1 MANLMSK
8 PEGSRW
14 TDEQWEAIAA
24 RNQDVLVA
32 AAAGSGKTAVLV
44 ERIIRRLAD
53 EQDPAEVDR
62 ILVVTFTN
70 AAAAEMRHRIGEAL
84 EARLKEDPS
93 SLYLRRQLSMLNR
106 ASISTLHSFCMEVL
120 RRYYYEID
128 LDPAFRVA
136 DQTEAALLR
145 EEAMEEL
152 FEEHYSQEENEAF
165 YDLVDRYSNDRSDV
179 DLQQL
184 VERLYHFS
192 SSHPWPEQ
200 WLQDSVKQYEEAN
213 RENFDQLIWVK
224 ELMKDVVLQLEGM
237 KEIQEKAIEIAAA
250 PGGPE
255 PYLETIESER
265 DMVAGLLLAASDS
278 WQALKD
284 VFETISF
291 ARLKPCKGDQ
301 YDGEMI
307 ETVKGMRDK
316 VKKTVQGLKEDLF
329 QREPADYVEDLVK
342 LAPVLGTLS
351 SLVNEFRE
359 RYTMLKKEKSLVDYS
374 DLEHYCLWILLDAS
388 STPGNPIPSS
398 AAREYQT
405 QFAEVLIDE
414 YQDTNSVQETILNA
428 ICRSSEAGGNRFMVG
443 DVKQSIYR
451 FRLAEPGLFLSKYKA
466 FGRSSDEPSKRI
478 DLARNFRSREEVL
491 HGTNFIFKQIMD
503 ERVGEIEYNK
513 AAELIPGADYP
524 RSESTFPEV
533 HLIDRSADADGEDED
548 VEKVQLEARL
558 IASKIKTMMG
568 KSEAE
573 RAKVFDRDENRM
585 RPVQYRDM
593 VVLLRSTASWAP
605 VILEELKQAGI
616 PAYSD
621 LASGYFEATEVT
633 IMMSLL
639 NVIDNPYQ
647 DIPLASVLRSPII
660 GLSEEELALIRIN
673 DKHSTYFSALK
684 AYAQTESGRLST
696 KLNRF
701 VENLNHWREQARQTS
716 LSELIWQLYRE
727 TNYYEFVG
735 GMPAGLQRQANLRA
749 LYDRARQYEATSFRG
764 LFRFLRFIDRMKER
778 GGDLGTA
785 RALGEQEDVVRVM
798 TIHKSKGLEFPVVF
812 IAGIAKQFNLRDMA
826 NQMLLHKEL
835 GLATKFI
842 DPVNRISYPT
852 LPYFTLQKRMK
863 LEVLAEEM
871 RVLYV
876 ALTRAKEKVIMVG
889 TVNDWEKDLLA
900 WKGAAAEEWLL
911 SDYERARGK
920 SYLNW
925 IGPSII
931 RHRDLSSILE
941 GETGVPFH
949 DEVYNHDSRWSLT
962 VHPASTFAEVEAEDV
977 QKHREY
983 EALLQKR
990 EMIPEVSPHKEE
1002 VEKRLNWKY
1011 EHLAASE
1018 TRSKQSVTEV
1028 KRQREV
1034 FQDERSDNQLV
1045 KGFSQSLKERPRFLQ
1060 SKKLTPAERGTAMHV
1075 VMQHLNLKQKHDLA
1089 SIREVIAKLEEKELL
1104 TLEQAQ
1110 AIDVGQ
1116 VHQFTE
1122 SILGEKM
1129 RNAKEIYKEV
1139 PFSLGVDSKWIY
1151 SDFKGENET
1160 VVLQGV
1166 IDCIIK
1172 DIDGELTLVDYKT
1185 DVIQDRFSSE
1195 DQAIQTMKRRYTTQL
1210 HLYEKAI
1217 NEIWKMPCKEKV
1229 LYFFDGGRTLE
1240 VD

>member
-1 MANLMSK
+1 MMNPIGK

-24 RNQDVLVA
+24 RDQDVLVA

-53 EQDPAEVDR
+53 ENDPAEVDR

-84 EARLKEDPS
+84 EDRLKEDPS

-106 ASISTLHSFCMEVL
+106 ASISTLHSFCTEVI

-152 FEEHYSQEENEAF
+152 FEEHYSQKENDAF
-165 YDLVDRYSNDRSDV
+165 FDLVDRYSSDRSDV

-200 WLQDSVKQYEEAN
+200 WLLESVKVYEEA
-213 RENFDQLIWVK
+213 EGKDFDQLVWVK
-224 ELMKDVVLQLEGM
+224 ELTKDVILQLEGM
-237 KEIQEKAIEIAAA
+237 REVQNKAIELSSA

-255 PYLETIESER
+255 PYLETLEMEQE
-265 DMVAGLLLAASDS
+265 MVNGLLQSASQS
-278 WQALKD
+278 WQVLKEGFD
-284 VFETISF
+284 NVTFG
-291 ARLKPCKGDQ
+291 RLKPCKGDQ
-301 YDGEMI
+301 YDSVMI
-307 ETVKGMRDK
+307 DSVKAMRDR

-329 QREPADYVEDLVK
+329 ERDPDDYVEDVVK
-342 LAPVLGTLS
+342 LAPVLKTLS

-359 RYTMLKKEKSLVDYS
+359 RYTMLKKEKGLVDYS
-374 DLEHYCLWILLDAS
+374 DLEHYCLSILLDDA
-388 STPGNPIPSS
+388 STPDHPIPSS

-428 ICRSSEAGGNRFMVG
+428 ISRRSETGGNRFMVG

-451 FRLAEPGLFLSKYKA
+451 FRLAEPGLFLSKYKS
-466 FGRSSDEPSKRI
+466 FGRTSDDPSKRI
-478 DLARNFRSREEVL
+478 DLAKNFRSREEVL
-491 HGTNFIFKQIMD
+491 NGTNFIFKQIMD
-503 ERVGEIEYNK
+503 ERVGEIEYDE
-513 AAELIPGADYP
+513 AAELIPGAEYP
-524 RSESTFPEV
+524 PAETVIPEV
-533 HLIDRSADADGEDED
+533 HVIDQSSGSEDEDD

-558 IASKIKTMMG
+558 IASRIKSMMG

-573 RAKVFDRDENRM
+573 RTKIYDRKEDRM
-585 RPVQYRDM
+585 RPIQYRDM
-593 VVLLRSTASWAP
+593 VILLRATASWAP

-616 PAYSD
+616 PSYSD
-621 LASGYFEATEVT
+621 LASGYFEATEVA

-660 GLSEEELALIRIN
+660 GLSEEELALVRIN
-673 DKHSTYFSALK
+673 DKQSSYYAALQV
-684 AYAQTESGRLST
+684 YCTSETDSLSEKLSRFMT
-696 KLNRF
+696 NLNR
-701 VENLNHWREQARQTS
+701 WREQARQSS

-727 TNYYEFVG
+727 THYYEFVG

-764 LFRFLRFIDRMKER
+764 LFRFLRFIERMKER
-778 GGDLGTA
+778 GSDLGTA

-798 TIHKSKGLEFPVVF
+798 TIHKSKGLEFPIVF
-812 IAGIAKQFNLRDMA
+812 LAGAAKQFNMRDMS
-826 NQMLLHKEL
+826 NQMLMHKEF

-863 LEVLAEEM
+863 LEMLAEEM

-876 ALTRAKEKVIMVG
+876 ALTRAKEKLVLIG
-889 TVNDWEKDLLA
+889 TVNDWEKEVLSWA
-900 WKGAAAEEWLL
+900 GASGEDWLL
-911 SDYERARGK
+911 SDYERSKGK
-920 SYLNW
+920 SYLSW
-925 IGPSII
+925 IGPSLL
-931 RHRDLSSILE
+931 RHRDLASTLQDKVS
-941 GETGVPFH
+941 VPLHKEVH
-949 DEVYNHDSRWSLT
+949 DHPSRWSLT
-962 VHPASTFAEVEAEDV
+962 VHQASRFAEIETEEVV
-977 QKHREY
+977 QQQEY

-990 EMIPEVSPHKEE
+990 EHIPEFSEHKEQ
-1002 VEKRLNWKY
+1002 VEERLNWTYK
-1011 EHLAASE
+1011 HRAAVE

-1028 KRQREV
+1028 KRQREI
-1034 FQDERSDNQLV
+1034 FQDEKSDDQLL

-1060 SKKLTPAERGTAMHV
+1060 SKQLTPAERGTAMHI
-1075 VMQHLNLKQKHDLA
+1075 VMQHLDLTKWQDEV
-1089 SIREVIAKLEEKELL
+1089 SIRELIAELEGKELL
-1104 TLEQAQ
+1104 TPEQAK
-1110 AIDVGQ
+1110 AIDVEPICQ
-1116 VHQFTE
+1116 LIQ
-1122 SILGEKM
+1122 SDLGEKM
-1129 RNAKEIYKEV
+1129 RSASEIYKEV

-1151 SDFKGENET
+1151 SDFQGEQET

-1166 IDCIIK
+1166 IDCILRDEK
-1172 DIDGELTLVDYKT
+1172 GELILVDYKT
-1185 DVIQDRFSSE
+1185 DVIQNRFTSE
-1195 DQAIQTMKRRYTTQL
+1195 EQVKETMKRRYSTQL

-1217 NEIWKMPCKEKV
+1217 KEIWEIPCKEKV
-1229 LYFFDGGRTLE
+1229 LYFFDGGRTLKI
-1240 VD
+1240 D

>member
-1 MANLMSK
+1 MTIMNK
-8 PEGSRW
+8 PEGSKW

-24 RNQDVLVA
+24 RDQDVLVA

-53 EQDPAEVDR
+53 ENDPAEVDR

-84 EARLKEDPS
+84 EEKLKEDPS

-152 FEEHYSQEENEAF
+152 FEEHYSKKENEAF
-165 YDLVDRYSNDRSDV
+165 YDLVDRYSSDRSDV
-179 DLQQL
+179 DLQLL

-200 WLQDSVKQYEEAN
+200 WLQDSVAVYEEAS
-213 RENFDQLIWVK
+213 EKAFDELVWVEEIK
-224 ELMKDVVLQLEGM
+224 KDVVLQLEGM
-237 KEIQEKAIEIAAA
+237 REMQEKAISLSNA

-255 PYLETIESER
+255 PYLEMLEMER
-265 DMVAGLLLAASDS
+265 EMTERLLTASAQT
-278 WQALKD
+278 WQELKNE
-284 VFETISF
+284 FEQITF
-291 ARLKPCKGDQ
+291 GRLKPCKGDQ
-301 YDGEMI
+301 YDSEMI
-307 ETVKGMRDK
+307 DTVKGLRDR
-316 VKKTVQGLKEDLF
+316 VKKTIQSLKEELF
-329 QREPADYVEDLVK
+329 QRNPEEYVEDIVQ

-351 SLVNEFRE
+351 SLVNEFRHK
-359 RYTMLKKEKSLVDYS
+359 YTELKKEKGLVDYS
-374 DLEHYCLWILLDAS
+374 DLEHYCLSILLDDR
-388 STPGNPIPSS
+388 STPENPVPSS

-428 ICRSSEAGGNRFMVG
+428 ISRTSDSGGNRFMVG

-451 FRLAEPGLFLSKYKA
+451 FRLAEPGLFLSKYKT

-491 HGTNFIFKQIMD
+491 NSTNFIFKQIMD
-503 ERVGEIEYNK
+503 ERVGEIEYDE
-513 AAELIPGADYP
+513 AAELIPGAEYP
-524 RSESTFPEV
+524 KSETVVPEV
-533 HLIDRSADADGEDED
+533 HIIDKSAQKEVDEEET
-548 VEKVQLEARL
+548 EKVQLEARL
-558 IASKIKTMMG
+558 IASNIKDMMG
-568 KSEAE
+568 KSESE
-573 RAKVFDRDENRM
+573 RTKVYDRKEDRM
-585 RPVQYRDM
+585 RPIQYRDM
-593 VVLLRSTASWAP
+593 VILMRATASWAP
-605 VILEELKQAGI
+605 VIMEELKQAGI
-616 PAYSD
+616 PSYSD
-621 LASGYFEATEVT
+621 LATGYFEATEVA

-660 GLSEEELALIRIN
+660 GLTEEELSLIRIN
-673 DKHSTYFSALK
+673 EKHSSYYLALRS
-684 AYAQTESGRLST
+684 YCETESNKLSET
-696 KLNRF
+696 LSKFITNLNR
-701 VENLNHWREQARQTS
+701 WREAARQSS

-778 GGDLGTA
+778 GSDLGTA

-812 IAGIAKQFNLRDMA
+812 IAGIAKQFNMRDMA
-826 NQMLLHKEL
+826 NQMLMHKEF

-842 DPVNRISYPT
+842 DPIQRISYPT

-863 LEVLAEEM
+863 LELLAEEM

-876 ALTRAKEKVIMVG
+876 ALTRAKEKLILVG
-889 TVNDWEKDLLA
+889 TVNDWEKERLSWA
-900 WKGAAAEEWLL
+900 GAAGDEWLL
-911 SDYERARGK
+911 SDYERSKGK
-920 SYLNW
+920 TYLSW
-925 IGPSII
+925 IGPAIMRHKDLASIT
-931 RHRDLSSILE
+931 E
-941 GETGVPFH
+941 GMANFSKH
-949 DEVYNHDSRWSLT
+949 DEVFQHPARWSLT
-962 VHPASTFAEVEAEDV
+962 LHNASSFAEIEAEDV
-977 QKHREY
+977 HKHREY
-983 EALLQKR
+983 EMLLQKK
-990 EMIPEVSPHKEE
+990 EPIPEVSSYKDEVNHRLDWTYPHQ
-1002 VEKRLNWKY
+1002 
-1011 EHLAASE
+1011 AASE

-1028 KRQREV
+1028 KRQREI
-1034 FQDERSDNQLV
+1034 FQDERSDDKLV

-1060 SKKLTPAERGTAMHV
+1060 SKQLTPAERGTAMHI
-1075 VMQHLNLKQKHDLA
+1075 VMQHLDLQKWHDRDDINEL
-1089 SIREVIAKLEEKELL
+1089 VAKLEQKELL
-1104 TLEQAQ
+1104 TTEQGR
-1110 AIDVGQ
+1110 AIDVEQIHQLMDSELGQ
-1116 VHQFTE
+1116 
-1122 SILGEKM
+1122 KM
-1129 RNAKEIYKEV
+1129 RNAAEIYKEV

-1151 SDFKGENET
+1151 PEFEGDQET

-1166 IDCIIK
+1166 IDCILR
-1172 DIDGELTLVDYKT
+1172 DQNGELVLVDYKT
-1185 DVIQDRFSSE
+1185 DVIANRFTSDE
-1195 DQAIQTMKRRYTTQL
+1195 QAMETMKRRYTTQL

-1217 NEIWKMPCKEKV
+1217 NEIWKVPCKEKI
-1229 LYFFDGGRTLE
+1229 LFFFDGGRSLLI
-1240 VD
+1240 D

>member
-1 MANLMSK
+1 MNPIDK

-14 TDEQWEAIAA
+14 TDEQWDAIAA

-53 EQDPAEVDR
+53 ENDPAEVDR

-84 EARLKEDPS
+84 EERLKEDPS

-152 FEEHYSQEENEAF
+152 FEEHYSKPENDAF
-165 YDLVDRYSNDRSDV
+165 YDLVDRYSSDRSDV
-179 DLQQL
+179 DLQLL

-200 WLQDSVKQYEEAN
+200 WLADSVKLYEEAN
-213 RENFDQLIWVK
+213 KVGFNELVWVK

-237 KEIQEKAIEIAAA
+237 KEVQDKAIELASA

-255 PYLETIESER
+255 PYLSSLEPER
-265 DMVAGLLLAASDS
+265 QMVSSLLQAASES
-278 WQALKD
+278 WESLKEA
-284 VFETISF
+284 FETASF
-291 ARLKPCKGDQ
+291 GRLKPCKGDQ
-301 YDGEMI
+301 FDSGII
-307 ETVKGMRDK
+307 ETVKAMRDR
-316 VKKTVQGLKEDLF
+316 VKKTIQSLKEDLF
-329 QREPADYVEDLVK
+329 QRNPEEYLDDIVK

-359 RYTMLKKEKSLVDYS
+359 RYSILKKEKGLVDYS
-374 DLEHYCLWILLDAS
+374 DLEHYCLSILLDQA
-388 STPGNPIPSS
+388 STPMNPIPSS

-428 ICRSSEAGGNRFMVG
+428 ISRSDESGGNRFMVG

-451 FRLAEPGLFLSKYKA
+451 FRLAEPGLFLSKYKT
-466 FGRSSDEPSKRI
+466 FGRSSADSSKRI

-491 HGTNFIFKQIMD
+491 NGTNYIFKQIMD
-503 ERVGEIEYNK
+503 ERVGEIEYDE
-513 AAELIPGADYP
+513 AAELIPGASYP
-524 RSESTFPEV
+524 HSDTVVPEV
-533 HLIDRSADADGEDED
+533 HVIDQSSDNDEDGED

-558 IASKIKTMMG
+558 IASNIKAMMG
-568 KSEAE
+568 KSETE
-573 RAKVFDRDENRM
+573 RIKVYDRKEERM
-585 RPVQYRDM
+585 RPIQYRDM
-593 VVLLRSTASWAP
+593 VILLRATASWAP

-616 PAYSD
+616 PSYSD
-621 LASGYFEATEVT
+621 LASGYFEATEVAV
-633 IMMSLL
+633 MMSLL

-673 DKHSTYFSALK
+673 EKHSSYFAALQR
-684 AYAQTESGRLST
+684 YSETESNRLSET
-696 KLNRF
+696 LSTFLANLNR
-701 VENLNHWREQARQTS
+701 WREQARQAS

-727 TNYYEFVG
+727 TNYFEFVG

-812 IAGIAKQFNLRDMA
+812 IAGIAKQFNMRDMA
-826 NQMLLHKEL
+826 NPMLVHKEF

-842 DPVNRISYPT
+842 DPHDRISFPT

-863 LEVLAEEM
+863 LEMLAEEM

-876 ALTRAKEKVIMVG
+876 ALTRAKEKVILVG
-889 TVNDWEKDLLA
+889 TVNDWEKEILS
-900 WKGAAAEEWLL
+900 WTGAASEGWLL
-911 SDYERARGK
+911 SDYERSKGK
-920 SYLNW
+920 SYLSW

-931 RHRDLSSILE
+931 RHRDLSSIME
-941 GETGVPFH
+941 GRASLPFH
-949 DEVYNHDSRWSLT
+949 EEVHQHPSRWSLT
-962 VHPASTFAEVEAEDV
+962 VHEAASFAEVEMEEV
-977 QKHREY
+977 QKHQEY
-983 EALLQKR
+983 ETLLQQRKQ
-990 EMIPEVSPHKEE
+990 IPEVSVHKDQ
-1002 VEKRLNWKY
+1002 VEKRLNWTYDHK
-1011 EHLAASE
+1011 AATE

-1028 KRQREV
+1028 KRQREI
-1034 FQDERSDNQLV
+1034 FQDERSDDQLV

-1060 SKKLTPAERGTAMHV
+1060 SKQLTPAEKGTAMHI
-1075 VMQHLNLKQKHDLA
+1075 VMQHLDLKEQHDES
-1089 SIREVIAKLEEKELL
+1089 SIRNIIAKLERKELL
-1104 TLEQAQ
+1104 TTEQAM
-1110 AIDVGQ
+1110 AIDI
-1116 VHQFTE
+1116 HQIHQLVE
-1122 SILGEKM
+1122 SDLGEKM
-1129 RNAKEIYKEV
+1129 RNASEIYKEV

-1151 SDFKGENET
+1151 ADFEGDQET

-1166 IDCIIK
+1166 IDCILR
-1172 DIDGELTLVDYKT
+1172 DEDGALTLVDYKT
-1185 DVIQDRFSSE
+1185 DVIHERFSSE
-1195 DQAIQTMKRRYTTQL
+1195 EQAMETMKRRYTTQL
-1210 HLYEKAI
+1210 QLYEKAI
-1217 NEIWKMPCKEKV
+1217 NEIWKMPCNEKV
-1229 LYFFDGGRTLE
+1229 LYFFDGGRTLSI
-1240 VD
+1240 D